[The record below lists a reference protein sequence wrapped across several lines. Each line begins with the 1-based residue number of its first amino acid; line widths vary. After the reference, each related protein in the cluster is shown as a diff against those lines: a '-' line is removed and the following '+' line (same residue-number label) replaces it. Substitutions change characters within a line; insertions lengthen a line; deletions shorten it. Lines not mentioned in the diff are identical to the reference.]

1 MTFCEFEGKN
11 KVCQSLKRGLTP
23 AEAVVLSR
31 QDLIACLLAI
41 SLLRLSLGAALLG
54 L

>member
-1 MTFCEFEGKN
+1 MTFCEFEEKN
-11 KVCQSLKRGLTP
+11 KVCQWLKRGLTP

-31 QDLIACLLAI
+31 QDLIACLL
-41 SLLRLSLGAALLG
+41 LRLSLGAALLG